1 MAPEKSR
8 SGPDFTLVGLPATGP
23 TPNYAAIT
31 RARARPRPADP
42 GAVYAGGLLP
52 PELADNV
59 RARLRASGL
68 RQDEFAARVGISQPQ
83 IANALAGRFGL
94 SPDVAAR
101 LVAVVEALPV
111 RQGAFL

>member
-1 MAPEKSR
+1 M
-8 SGPDFTLVGLPATGP
+8 LP
-23 TPNYAAIT
+23 
-31 RARARPRPADP
+31 R
-42 GAVYAGGLLP
+42 
-52 PELADNV
+52 ELADDV

-68 RQDEFAARVGISQPQ
+68 RQEDFAARVGISRPQ